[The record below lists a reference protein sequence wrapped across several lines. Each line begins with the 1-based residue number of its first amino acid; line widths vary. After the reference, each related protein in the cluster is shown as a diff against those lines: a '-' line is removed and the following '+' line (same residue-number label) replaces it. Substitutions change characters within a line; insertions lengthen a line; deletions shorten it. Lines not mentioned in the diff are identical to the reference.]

1 MLWKLH
7 KAQPGD
13 GARLGPLWE
22 PWLGLRHDTAM
33 DAGAMVDTCELLELV
48 LWAQNRQTGEVSGM
62 LLGSPS
68 TSLMQEFRRRRECE
82 VRLPVGSL
90 PHEAGICAQRLR
102 ADALQ

>member
-48 LWAQNRQTGEVSGM
+48 LWPQSRQTGEVSGM
-62 LLGSPS
+62 LLASPS
-68 TSLMQEFRRRRECE
+68 TS
-82 VRLPVGSL
+82 PD
-90 PHEAGICAQRLR
+90 AGIPTSPGMRGAPAGGIL
-102 ADALQ
+102 AA